1 MYAGAINNP
10 ESLSMEVG
18 AANTEAEV
26 PATGPASARVMVGL
40 LKYFLKIYNYFP
52 R

>member
-18 AANTEAEV
+18 AANTEADV
-26 PATGPASARVMVGL
+26 PATGPASARVIGL